1 MRVWKVTPQSS
12 RLDLISVLMR
22 LRAGGELRVLRW
34 VYGAVVN
41 ATAAQA
47 ADRRRELLAG
57 RTADAALLG
66 LYEDIALVWRRL
78 HELGTKKTRLQ
89 QLRCAT
95 LICNTI
101 APRSLSL
108 QSHCC
113 SCPSR

>member
-1 MRVWKVTPQSS
+1 M
-12 RLDLISVLMR
+12 
-22 LRAGGELRVLRW
+22 LRW

-89 QLRCAT
+89 QLRCAQPLPMMRLRHVT
-95 LICNTI
+95 
-101 APRSLSL
+101 
-108 QSHCC
+108 
-113 SCPSR
+113 PSPVE